1 MGVFRYVITGLL
13 LLIVAVA
20 CGGNAARQADT
31 STPVGKTATTPAAT
45 ASPAESGTRLIKHAM
60 GETEVPAN
68 PQRVVVLDEGPLN
81 SALALGIKP
90 VGAVTA
96 FKGTDFPAYLS
107 DTTAGIQNV
116 GTILEPD
123 LEAVAALKPDLILSI
138 KARHEAI
145 YPQLS
150 QIAPTVFTET
160 FRCCWKENFLKDA
173 EALRRSAEANRK
185 LADYTKRLDEFKAKM
200 GDRLNE
206 TKVSVVRFVP
216 PGDVYL
222 YQKSSYIGTI
232 LADAGLPRPPSQDV
246 DQFVLKVSQE
256 QISEMDGDVIF
267 VTTYGPADQ
276 TTLEEVRNHPLW
288 KQLKAVQQ
296 GKVYT
301 VPDEYW
307 MVGTGI
313 ISTNRAIDDLSK
325 YMVEEG

>member
-1 MGVFRYVITGLL
+1 MRVFRYVIIGLL

-20 CGGNAARQADT
+20 CGENEAMQADT
-31 STPVGKTATTPAAT
+31 STSVGETATTPAAT
-45 ASPAESGTRLIKHAM
+45 ASPAEAGTRLIEHAM
-60 GETEVPAN
+60 GKTEVPAN

-96 FKGTDFPAYLS
+96 FEGTDFPAYLG
-107 DTTAGIQNV
+107 DRTTGIQNV
-116 GTILEPD
+116 GTILEPN
-123 LEAVAALKPDLILSI
+123 LEAVTALQPDLILSI

-160 FRCCWKENFLKDA
+160 FRCCWKENFMKDA
-173 EALRRSAEANRK
+173 EALGRSAEADRM
-185 LADYTKRLDEFKAKM
+185 LADYTKRLDEFKATM
-200 GDRLNE
+200 GDRLKE
-206 TKVSVVRFVP
+206 TEVSVVRFVA
-216 PGDVYL
+216 PGDIYI
-222 YQKSSYIGTI
+222 YQKASYISTI

-256 QISEMDGDVIF
+256 QIREMDGDVIF
-267 VTTYGPADQ
+267 VTTYGPPDETQ
-276 TTLEEVRNHPLW
+276 LEEVRNHPLW
-288 KQLKAVQQ
+288 KQLEAVQQ

-313 ISTNRAIDDLSK
+313 IAANRVIDDLFTHL
-325 YMVEEG
+325 VEEG

>member
-13 LLIVAVA
+13 LIVAVA
-20 CGGNAARQADT
+20 CGGNQAMQADT
-31 STPVGKTATTPAAT
+31 STPVGETTTTPAAT
-45 ASPAESGTRLIKHAM
+45 ASPAEAGTRLIKHAM

-81 SALALGIKP
+81 TALALGIKP

-96 FKGTDFPAYLS
+96 FEGTDFPAYLG

-116 GTILEPD
+116 GTILEPN
-123 LEAVAALKPDLILSI
+123 LEAIAGLQPDLILSI

-150 QIAPTVFTET
+150 EIAPTVFTET
-160 FRCCWKENFLKDA
+160 FRCCWKENFMKDS
-173 EALRRSAEANRK
+173 EALGKSAEADRMM
-185 LADYTKRLDEFKAKM
+185 ADYTKRLDEFKAKM
-200 GDRLNE
+200 GDRLSE
-206 TKVSVVRFVP
+206 TEVSVVRFVP
-216 PGDVYL
+216 PGDVYV
-222 YQKSSYIGTI
+222 YQKASYIGTI
-232 LADAGLPRPPSQDV
+232 LADAGLPRPPSQDM
-246 DQFVLKVSQE
+246 DEFVLKLSQE

-267 VTTYGPADQ
+267 VTTYGPPDQ
-276 TTLEEVRNHPLW
+276 TLLEEVRNHPLW

-313 ISTNRAIDDLSK
+313 IAANRTIDDLFT